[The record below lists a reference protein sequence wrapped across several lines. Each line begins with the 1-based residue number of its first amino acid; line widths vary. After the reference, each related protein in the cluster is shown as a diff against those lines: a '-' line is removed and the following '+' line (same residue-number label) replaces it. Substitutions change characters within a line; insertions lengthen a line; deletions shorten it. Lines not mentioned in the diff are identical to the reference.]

1 MKSIILK
8 TQAQRDYAKKL
19 IDEAP
24 DNYVVSFKERTRSL
38 DQNALMWALLED
50 IADAKPDGRDMDKE
64 VWKGVFLYEIGI
76 KSRFEP
82 NLSGDGMVVLP
93 PRSSNLS
100 VGQFSELIECI
111 YAYGA
116 QHGIVWRD
124 YTHSLMEERN
134 RK

>member
-8 TQAQRDYAKKL
+8 SKAQRDYAKQL

-50 IADAKPDGRDMDKE
+50 IADAKPHGRDLDKE
-64 VWKGVFLYEIGI
+64 TWKSVFLSEIGV

-82 NLSGDGMVVLP
+82 NLHGDGIVVIA
-93 PRSSNLS
+93 PRSSTLS
-100 VGQFSELIECI
+100 VSQFSDLIECI

-116 QHGIVWRD
+116 NHGIVWRD
-124 YTHSLMEERN
+124 YTHGLIEERN
-134 RK
+134 NK

>member
-8 TQAQRDYAKKL
+8 TKAQRDYAKQL

-24 DNYVVSFKERTRSL
+24 ENYVVSFKERTRSL

-50 IADAKPDGRDMDKE
+50 IADAKPNGRDLDKE
-64 VWKGVFLYEIGI
+64 VWKGVFLFEIGI

-82 NLSGDGMVVLP
+82 NLNGDGMVVLP

-100 VGQFSELIECI
+100 VSQFSDLIECI

-124 YTHSLMEERN
+124 YTHSLIEERN
-134 RK
+134 AK